1 MTILLVF
8 ETLSAEKQKILA
20 ASQWKK
26 MERRKK
32 EAMLFDLSQHG
43 DQPNGEESHDEE
55 ENLERKWESPMC
67 SLCWNRE
74 KRHRKEAKGNIVI
87 WVRSQKSEHFQEY
100 PKVACRDCD
109 R

>member
-20 ASQWKK
+20 TSQWKK

-55 ENLERKWESPMC
+55 ENLERK
-67 SLCWNRE
+67 
-74 KRHRKEAKGNIVI
+74 
-87 WVRSQKSEHFQEY
+87 
-100 PKVACRDCD
+100 
-109 R
+109 